1 MSIMAE
7 KQLDVV
13 MDWVS
18 TRLDQNDI
26 PRVTDIVDYAH
37 SVLGYRD
44 LTQRQIGKRL
54 RLHPAYLFN
63 STQQRQKRRSQKY
76 RPIIINTLGSLHAD
90 IGYFPVTR
98 EYETPKS
105 FRAGFLVAKDV
116 LSRYTYII
124 VLKKSKKAESMMAAF
139 TELMK
144 QHEKVNDGL
153 PVRSISFDRETSV
166 VGNQVQQFLLDH
178 RIAFHAFKFSRSK
191 AKMAE
196 GAIKL
201 VRVAMARLQ
210 RENRRKG
217 KEVRWWHLIHHV
229 TQSLNSQIIRIDGK
243 STGYAPKDVNA
254 ETLDDFI
261 RRVHKAAPA
270 YFFSQFDIAPQLVNF
285 KFDVGQFV
293 RPKLIVTSSEVIGNK
308 TSETNL
314 ESDPFEIVRR
324 LPYVTRGLTVGKL
337 YVCKSLVDQSIESF
351 YEDDVALTDPS
362 VLSGPSS

>member
-144 QHEKVNDGL
+144 QHEKVNGGL
-153 PVRSISFDRETSV
+153 PIRSISFDRETSV
-166 VGNQVQQFLLDH
+166 VGNQVQQFL
-178 RIAFHAFKFSRSK
+178 
-191 AKMAE
+191 
-196 GAIKL
+196 
-201 VRVAMARLQ
+201 
-210 RENRRKG
+210 
-217 KEVRWWHLIHHV
+217 HL
-229 TQSLNSQIIRIDGK
+229 
-243 STGYAPKDVNA
+243 
-254 ETLDDFI
+254 
-261 RRVHKAAPA
+261 
-270 YFFSQFDIAPQLVNF
+270 
-285 KFDVGQFV
+285 
-293 RPKLIVTSSEVIGNK
+293 
-308 TSETNL
+308 
-314 ESDPFEIVRR
+314 
-324 LPYVTRGLTVGKL
+324 
-337 YVCKSLVDQSIESF
+337 
-351 YEDDVALTDPS
+351 
-362 VLSGPSS
+362 